1 MSTSTLTY
9 INFTLFLR
17 KRWLLPAGYL
27 ALAPL
32 AAQAQNRATVS
43 GTVAN
48 AAGAPQEY
56 VTLTLHRAADS
67 VVVKTEFT
75 DSKGAFQLAAPAG
88 GRYLVS
94 AAQVGFGRYWS
105 APFELPAAGLA
116 LPAIRLAAGAGTVL
130 GPVTVVGR
138 QPIYERR
145 DDRTVVNV
153 AESPLAA
160 GATTL
165 DVLGRAPGV
174 TVGASDQLA
183 LRGRQGL
190 LVLLDGKRV
199 PLTGQDLADYLRALP
214 AEQIQSIDLITSPSA
229 RYDAQ
234 GGAGVI
240 DIKLKKDQRL
250 GTNGSLN
257 ASYGRGRYGNF
268 VGGGSLNHS
277 RKNLNLYGTYALN
290 ARQYYTQF
298 DFERHFGDTGSEQ
311 YSYQYLQQRT
321 HSAKVGL
328 DLNLSKRTLLGVAA
342 TGLASQTDN
351 ATNSNALFY
360 DKNRTPTDRLLSQ
373 AAQDISRPSG
383 SVSLNLRHAFADS
396 ATART
401 LSADADY
408 ARYQTTRLLRLDAYR
423 DAPFVPD
430 FTELTGDQRNDLRI
444 GTAKVDYSQPLPR
457 RARLE
462 AGAKITQ
469 VVSDNDIAFVRRT
482 GLTPAD
488 YKYTPLTAIS
498 QPFRYRE
505 HVNAAYVSLRGGT
518 ARTTVQVGLRG
529 EQTIIGAELAGAT
542 VREQNYFQL
551 FPNLL
556 VQHKLGPSHALA
568 LTAAR
573 RIDRPSYAQV
583 NPLRVYLDATSYTA
597 GNPYLMAQT
606 SYNFEVAHT
615 YKGKFTT
622 ALAYART
629 DRPIVRAQQPSPD
642 GGVAVVSQPV
652 NLTTENFY
660 TLNLT
665 APLDLTKWW
674 NLYANVLVY
683 YDHYQGKL
691 VDTDLNRGQLS
702 VNLTANNSFV
712 LPRGWTAEVNGL
724 YESGNV
730 GGFQVLR
737 PRGQVGAA
745 LQKSLWNKQA
755 TLRLGIT
762 DIFYTAPLRIT
773 SVYNNFSEVFRNRQ
787 DSRIATVA
795 FTYRFGNSKV
805 AAARRRAAGADEEL
819 RRAAGQ

>member
-268 VGGGSLNHS
+268 VGGGSLNHR

-351 ATNSNALFY
+351 ATTSTALFY
-360 DKNRTPTDRLLSQ
+360 DKNRTPTDRLNSQ

-805 AAARRRAAGADEEL
+805 AAARRRAAGAEEEI